1 LLTSPRPGTS
11 AVNPLPDQ
19 ARHAPTLR
27 ANPCPEVTDPICRLP
42 LPTLVYRLEALDLGD
57 LLRIWVRA
65 GATPPRDPHP
75 DFQGPT
81 GLPGHRSNCG
91 ALRVPLRISLREDS
105 TEPERSGRKE
115 NSSRGSRRHLWGL
128 SRYRVN
134 TRIVFAAPQPG
145 SVIGNG
151 FPFARRTGFTV
162 PHGYAVSRSTHKTSL
177 SFVQSPFGNSHRPFE
192 CPKQTAATLPQQPA
206 NPQTE
211 AARVV
216 NARLSDSKKTTRAA
230 ALSSETPHRQT
241 SIAPTVLRN
250 ERSRYLRATSILRHT
265 RTPPVEENTP
275 PQAKPDEGLIRA
287 REVSVSPTNGASP
300 CGGCPER
307 KLAFAASFHGMGV
320 LFVRRVLREHAR
332 LTAGA
337 RVPSALRVLPR
348 PGPRKGRPSAAA
360 AGATVGKRL
369 QNTGFSNVYS
379 TAFPRAIETS
389 RDHQHRISPRA

>member
-1 LLTSPRPGTS
+1 MAAEEYARTPGHRRPPRARRSPVSGGRAARSQQESSAGGQGTGPNSARGRARRDQPPRGRKPNNKPLTSPRPGTS

-115 NSSRGSRRHLWGL
+115 NSSRGSRRRLWGL

-145 SVIGNG
+145 SVMGNG

-162 PHGYAVSRSTHKTSL
+162 SPL
-177 SFVQSPFGNSHRPFE
+177 SATPGCAPSFWVPF
-192 CPKQTAATLPQQPA
+192 
-206 NPQTE
+206 
-211 AARVV
+211 
-216 NARLSDSKKTTRAA
+216 ARLR
-230 ALSSETPHRQT
+230 P
-241 SIAPTVLRN
+241 
-250 ERSRYLRATSILRHT
+250 Y
-265 RTPPVEENTP
+265 
-275 PQAKPDEGLIRA
+275 
-287 REVSVSPTNGASP
+287 VSPT
-300 CGGCPER
+300 ER
-307 KLAFAASFHGMGV
+307 TADKKA
-320 LFVRRVLREHAR
+320 RRADVFPRQ
-332 LTAGA
+332 
-337 RVPSALRVLPR
+337 LPTTS
-348 PGPRKGRPSAAA
+348 GRKGNH
-360 AGATVGKRL
+360 TC
-369 QNTGFSNVYS
+369 
-379 TAFPRAIETS
+379 PRGPTS
-389 RDHQHRISPRA
+389 RRSRRRRPPAEA

>member
-1 LLTSPRPGTS
+1 MAAEETNGQTPAPPRGKTGRTERSQQESSVGGQGTGPNSARATPEGAALTSPRPGTS
-11 AVNPLPDQ
+11 AINPLPYQ

-91 ALRVPLRISLREDS
+91 ALRVPYHISLREDS
-105 TEPERSGRKE
+105 MVPERSGRKE

-162 PHGYAVSRSTHKTSL
+162 PHATFFLLQHDKST
-177 SFVQSPFGNSHRPFE
+177 
-192 CPKQTAATLPQQPA
+192 
-206 NPQTE
+206 
-211 AARVV
+211 
-216 NARLSDSKKTTRAA
+216 KK
-230 ALSSETPHRQT
+230 
-241 SIAPTVLRN
+241 
-250 ERSRYLRATSILRHT
+250 
-265 RTPPVEENTP
+265 
-275 PQAKPDEGLIRA
+275 
-287 REVSVSPTNGASP
+287 
-300 CGGCPER
+300 
-307 KLAFAASFHGMGV
+307 
-320 LFVRRVLREHAR
+320 RRMH
-332 LTAGA
+332 
-337 RVPSALRVLPR
+337 
-348 PGPRKGRPSAAA
+348 
-360 AGATVGKRL
+360 
-369 QNTGFSNVYS
+369 
-379 TAFPRAIETS
+379 
-389 RDHQHRISPRA
+389 

>member
-1 LLTSPRPGTS
+1 VPVLSRSLNGGRRDARRKGTASPGEPRREPPGLRGRATRSQQESSAGGQGTGPNSACGEREETPRGGKPNNKPLTSPRPGTS

-162 PHGYAVSRSTHKTSL
+162 PHGAPPPATLRQTRRGLLTVVDKSRDRRFGVCPPQLGLVS
-177 SFVQSPFGNSHRPFE
+177 SPFP
-192 CPKQTAATLPQQPA
+192 
-206 NPQTE
+206 
-211 AARVV
+211 
-216 NARLSDSKKTTRAA
+216 
-230 ALSSETPHRQT
+230 
-241 SIAPTVLRN
+241 
-250 ERSRYLRATSILRHT
+250 
-265 RTPPVEENTP
+265 
-275 PQAKPDEGLIRA
+275 
-287 REVSVSPTNGASP
+287 
-300 CGGCPER
+300 
-307 KLAFAASFHGMGV
+307 
-320 LFVRRVLREHAR
+320 
-332 LTAGA
+332 
-337 RVPSALRVLPR
+337 
-348 PGPRKGRPSAAA
+348 
-360 AGATVGKRL
+360 RL
-369 QNTGFSNVYS
+369 QRSQGPFSFSPSLPVY
-379 TAFPRAIETS
+379 
-389 RDHQHRISPRA
+389 